1 MSTRGNYVFIDYP
14 VKEENGNWVKDP
26 SQIVELKKGVSDDL
40 EVIKRGN
47 KIYVHYDNY
56 PSYALPTLF
65 QFLHLSGAKARGFD
79 KEYLS
84 AWFVAFKT
92 VGLNETFTDECSFTG
107 VGLENYLNDWCDYTY
122 VILPDKEGFRIFIY
136 DYQLN
141 FIDEIHSTDCLK
153 DLEEEEWWY

>member
-1 MSTRGNYVFIDYP
+1 MFLLTIQS
-14 VKEENGNWVKDP
+14 KKKMANGLKTHHRLLN
-26 SQIVELKKGVSDDL
+26 LKKAFQMKL
-40 EVIKRGN
+40 K
-47 KIYVHYDNY
+47 
-56 PSYALPTLF
+56 SYALPSLF
-65 QFLHLSGAKARGFD
+65 QFLNLSGAKARGFD

-107 VGLENYLNDWCDYTY
+107 VGLENYLNGWCDYTY

-141 FIDEIHSTDCLK
+141 FIDEIHSSDCLK
-153 DLEEEEWWY
+153 DLEAEEWWY